1 MSSIRRKS
9 GLDYLTRTDKS
20 TDASEGGSEA
30 GAVAQRAGGNMS
42 DEHMQKAIFTT
53 GRQILVTLRDLPG
66 RKAELNQLVDK
77 TNIDKD
83 ELTPVVDK
91 LADLKWVQYVT
102 RDKYGNHTIEITQDG
117 LATV

>member
-9 GLDYLTRTDKS
+9 GLDYLTRTYRS
-20 TDASEGGSEA
+20 TDASEGGSEM
-30 GAVAQRAGGNMS
+30 GAVAQRSGGNIS
-42 DEHMQKAIFTT
+42 DEQMQKAIFTT
-53 GRQILVTLRDLPG
+53 GRQILVTLRDSPD
-66 RKAELNQLVDK
+66 RKAELNHLVDE

-91 LADLKWVQYVT
+91 LADLNWVKYVT
-102 RDKYGNHTIEITQDG
+102 RDKYGNHVIEITEDG